1 MVHNNGCSCASRD
14 QRSHH
19 ISSCRALSLI
29 TCRGQGK
36 EFLFPQEPRDWMSSQ
51 QGGLALP
58 GRIALLATAQQQGDT
73 GAGGTGEAIPLF
85 PAERLAKQQGSKE
98 QP

>member
-1 MVHNNGCSCASRD
+1 
-14 QRSHH
+14 
-19 ISSCRALSLI
+19 
-29 TCRGQGK
+29 
-36 EFLFPQEPRDWMSSQ
+36 MSSQ